1 MRKQNTNYLC
11 ILLISL
17 FFAIAETKAESSYQ
31 IVTHPD
37 VNEASIS
44 KNYLRAIFSM
54 RLRTWPNG
62 LIIKV
67 FVLPDDNPLHHSFSK
82 EQLSLFPYQLLQSW
96 DRLVFSG
103 TGQAPTTVSSNE
115 EMHAKIK
122 NTPGAIGYI
131 ETSYIDDEIHVLQ
144 IK

>member
-1 MRKQNTNYLC
+1 M
-11 ILLISL
+11 
-17 FFAIAETKAESSYQ
+17 AEERYR
-31 IVTHPD
+31 IVTNPD
-37 VNEASIS
+37 VQIASIS

-54 RLRTWPNG
+54 RLRTWPDG

-67 FVLPDDNPLHHSFSK
+67 FVLPDDHPLHHHFSK
-82 EQLSLFPYQLLQSW
+82 EQLSLFPYQLRQSW

-115 EMHAKIK
+115 EMLFKIM
-122 NTPGAIGYI
+122 NTPGAIGYL
-131 ETSYIDDEIHVLQ
+131 ETSYITDETHVLK

>member
-1 MRKQNTNYLC
+1 MRKQNTNYFC
-11 ILLISL
+11 ILLISI
-17 FFAIAETKAESSYQ
+17 FFVITDVKAENHYR

-37 VNEASIS
+37 VNEVSIT

-62 LIIKV
+62 LVIKV
-67 FVLPDDNPLHHSFSK
+67 FVLPDDNPLHHRFSK
-82 EQLSLFPYQLLQSW
+82 EQLSLFPYQLRQSW

-103 TGQAPTTVSSNE
+103 TGQAPITVASDE
-115 EMHAKIK
+115 EMYNRIK
-122 NTPGAIGYI
+122 NTPGAIGYLD
-131 ETSYIDDEIHVLQ
+131 TSYIDDEIHVLQ

>member
-1 MRKQNTNYLC
+1 MLKRNTSYLC
-11 ILLISL
+11 ILLMFL
-17 FFAIAETKAESSYQ
+17 FCA
-31 IVTHPD
+31 VTHVRAEGNYRIVAHPS
-37 VNEASIS
+37 VSESGIS

-54 RLRTWPNG
+54 RLRTWQNG

-67 FVLPDDNPLHHSFSK
+67 FVLPDDHKLHHKFSK
-82 EQLSLFPYQLLQSW
+82 EQLNLFPYQLRQSW

-115 EMHAKIK
+115 EMLTRIK
-122 NTPGAIGYI
+122 NTPGAIGYL
-131 ETSYIDDEIHVLQ
+131 ETTYINGEVHVLQ